1 MFLHVCLCVYV
12 CVCVS
17 VSADVA
23 EWMMNRSVYLCD
35 GAHGEKSGETPI
47 VEYSFQFLE
56 DFKEECRRL
65 SFPATIA
72 RHVQFYITNT
82 CICIFTACMHTHTHT
97 PFCRFLRYTAPVSV
111 EPVSLDIANG
121 KESDAGGEDGK
132 TVEEA
137 ESTLV
142 ATPTS
147 TLAIETAPTT
157 G

>member
-1 MFLHVCLCVYV
+1 
-12 CVCVS
+12 
-17 VSADVA
+17 
-23 EWMMNRSVYLCD
+23 
-35 GAHGEKSGETPI
+35 
-47 VEYSFQFLE
+47 
-56 DFKEECRRL
+56 
-65 SFPATIA
+65 
-72 RHVQFYITNT
+72 
-82 CICIFTACMHTHTHT
+82 MHAYTHTHA

-121 KESDAGGEDGK
+121 KESGAGGEDGK